1 MWVYHT
7 SKDSHFDFADRMSGP
22 KPTEQHVERL
32 GSPDPDSYPNK
43 HSAVDEELRRY
54 VVAADSIEI
63 DEATSKRLRRLID
76 KRVLIVMVGTYFLQ
90 SLDKNAI
97 SFAAVM
103 GIQEDAHL
111 VGQDVSFFSPK
122 LTLNLCLGESRP

>member
-1 MWVYHT
+1 
-7 SKDSHFDFADRMSGP
+7 MSGP
-22 KPTEQHVERL
+22 KPIEQHLERVA
-32 GSPDPDSYPNK
+32 SPDPDDTLPDK
-43 HSAVDEELRRY
+43 HTAVDAELRRY
-54 VVAADSIEI
+54 VVAAGSVDI

-97 SFAAVM
+97 SFAAIM

-111 VGQDVSFFSPK
+111 VGQDVS
-122 LTLNLCLGESRP
+122 LEILVD

>member
-1 MWVYHT
+1 
-7 SKDSHFDFADRMSGP
+7 MSGP
-22 KPTEQHVERL
+22 KPTEQHLERVA
-32 GSPDPDSYPNK
+32 SPDHDDIPDK
-43 HSAVDEELRRY
+43 HTAVDAELRRY
-54 VVAADSIEI
+54 VAEAGSVEI

-97 SFAAVM
+97 SFAAIM

-111 VGQDVSFFSPK
+111 VGQDVSFHMIFCFHFLSDF
-122 LTLNLCLGESRP
+122 E